1 MAISQAVLLLIS
13 FVFRRFLQSFYTLR
27 SFIDVGNSFGYGRIF
42 VEFGRNSSEVTFPI
56 ANPLTKTLAPTIKPS
71 TSSYTAYRVF
81 CLSKI
86 EVPFKKLNPKINSST
101 LKSIN
106 IEVFI
111 SFVSFKLKVL
121 KYKNNN
127 ILAYLGNVSN

>member
-1 MAISQAVLLLIS
+1 MFPSSKTGSIDIAIPPIKPVSCKVAILFGDNLNLS
-13 FVFRRFLQSFYTLR
+13 FNFNVT
-27 SFIDVGNSFGYGRIF
+27 RIF
-42 VEFGRNSSEVTFPI
+42 VEFGRKSSEVTFPI
-56 ANPLTKTLAPTIKPS
+56 ANPLTETLAPTIKPS

-101 LKSIN
+101 LKSTN

-111 SFVSFKLKVL
+111 SFVSFKLKV
-121 KYKNNN
+121 
-127 ILAYLGNVSN
+127 